1 MRRITFSVIA
11 LLVCCISFVYLFIG
25 CTEKIE
31 METIIAPGVGGKF
44 QLVNKDTRDTL
55 IVGGDGIV
63 LGSGTKFFSA
73 RIGECLKLDFTPNK
87 TYSKYNFK
95 VTYLLEDSTEIIRE
109 SNNFAYE
116 YVLPRASLGIHTIE
130 FSAAST
136 EQIITSYAKVYLEVK
151 E

>member
-1 MRRITFSVIA
+1 MKRYTLSLIA
-11 LLVCCISFVYLFIG
+11 LLLCCISSVYMFVG

-31 METIIAPGVGGKF
+31 METIMAPGVGGKF

-63 LGSGTKFFSA
+63 LGSSTKTFYA
-73 RIGECLKLDFTPNK
+73 RIGECLKLDFTPNEK
-87 TYSKYNFK
+87 YSKYNFR
-95 VTYLLEDSTEIIRE
+95 VTYLLEDSTKIMRE

-130 FSAAST
+130 FSAASI